1 MNTLANTSCDS
12 KIVIHINN
20 KLDDQNRSQFSDG
33 VTQLNGVVSAALQE
47 KCPQLMIVAFNP
59 LQTQA
64 VEVVNGIRNK
74 GMPAQLISWL

>member
-1 MNTLANTSCDS
+1 MNNLADTSCDS

-47 KCPQLMIVAFNP
+47 KCPQLMIVAYNP

-64 VEVVNGIRNK
+64 VDVVNGIRNN

>member
-1 MNTLANTSCDS
+1 MKNLADTSCDS

-47 KCPQLMIVAFNP
+47 KCPQLMIVAYNP

-64 VEVVNGIRNK
+64 VDVVNGIRNK